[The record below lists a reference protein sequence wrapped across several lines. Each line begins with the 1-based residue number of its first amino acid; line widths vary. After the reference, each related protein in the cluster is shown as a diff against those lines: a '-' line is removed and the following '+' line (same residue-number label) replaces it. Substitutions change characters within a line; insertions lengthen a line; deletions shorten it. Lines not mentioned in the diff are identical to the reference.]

1 MRNTIIDLQE
11 SDAWKI
17 QLTIVL
23 NFIFSKD
30 AQEERAMHSKSNN
43 IKFASY
49 NNTNEGVDELFKS
62 LSSSYQGHLE
72 TSMERSE
79 LIFDSVQLMYYKYY
93 KLNFRRGGSCTDSPG
108 WIKKKKAMVNLKKK
122 MINAFNLR

>member
-17 QLTIVL
+17 QSTIAI

-30 AQEERAMHSKSNN
+30 AQEEHAMHSKSNN

-49 NNTNEGVDELFKS
+49 NNANEGVDELFKS

-72 TSMERSE
+72 ISMERSE

-93 KLNFRRGGSCTDSPG
+93 KLNFRHDGSCTDSPG
-108 WIKKKKAMVNLKKK
+108 
-122 MINAFNLR
+122 